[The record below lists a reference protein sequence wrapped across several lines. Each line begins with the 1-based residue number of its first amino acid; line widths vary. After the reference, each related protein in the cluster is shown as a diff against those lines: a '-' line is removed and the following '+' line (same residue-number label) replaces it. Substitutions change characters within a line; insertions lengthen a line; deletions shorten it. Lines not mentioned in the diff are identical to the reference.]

1 MPVLL
6 TLFVN
11 PEDLGRVIGKRG
23 AIAESMRTLLR
34 SLGMKHGAHY
44 NLKIADT
51 DEETSEDRA
60 PKKAFDRPYGV
71 ADPNQ
76 PTESVENSEGKV
88 AKPTAEP
95 QNEESDFVKNTR
107 QELAELE
114 D

>member
-1 MPVLL
+1 
-6 TLFVN
+6 
-11 PEDLGRVIGKRG
+11 
-23 AIAESMRTLLR
+23 MRTLLR

-51 DEETSEDRA
+51 DEESSDDQA

-76 PTESVENSEGKV
+76 PTQIVDNSKGETEETTVESKE
-88 AKPTAEP
+88 
-95 QNEESDFVKNTR
+95 EESDFVKNTR